1 MLLSR
6 YIGICADQASDD
18 EPHSCLFSAHANDFI
33 NGGAAW
39 QINNW
44 IPKPAYYQ
52 SSFYSS
58 KNTAHFVSPGVP
70 AGVSVSTHDVPWS
83 EAPGSRLLGPHHSQ
97 HLAPARVKLLAR
109 LPFLVGGPTGV
120 QLLLSEGGM
129 FDIWQWCSMMILT
142 LAWIHR
148 PFHPSWSQSRDPLG
162 SCILV
167 FWPGVKWFTTPPTM
181 EITPVLLLLRAQK
194 QPILS

>member
-1 MLLSR
+1 MFLSR

-18 EPHSCLFSAHANDFI
+18 EPRSCLLSAHANDFI

-58 KNTAHFVSPGVP
+58 KNTAHFVSPGAP
-70 AGVSVSTHDVPWS
+70 AGVSVSTHDVPLL
-83 EAPGSRLLGPHHSQ
+83 EAPGPRLLGAHHGQ

-109 LPFLVGGPTGV
+109 LPLLVCGPTGV
-120 QLLLSEGGM
+120 QLLLSEGKCLISYNDTPWWYSLWHGSTDH
-129 FDIWQWCSMMILT
+129 F
-142 LAWIHR
+142 IHR
-148 PFHPSWSQSRDPLG
+148 GLRVEIHWAV
-162 SCILV
+162 V
-167 FWPGVKWFTTPPTM
+167 FWCFDL
-181 EITPVLLLLRAQK
+181 E
-194 QPILS
+194 